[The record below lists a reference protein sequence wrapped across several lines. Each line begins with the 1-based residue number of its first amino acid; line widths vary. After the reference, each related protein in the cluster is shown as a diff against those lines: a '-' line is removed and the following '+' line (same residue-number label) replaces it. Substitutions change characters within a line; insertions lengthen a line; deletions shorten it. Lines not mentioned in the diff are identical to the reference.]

1 MKRSVIFRVLFLL
14 SISGFSQHKF
24 TSYSAHRSI
33 TTAIRINNEIIA
45 GRTAFFEKQ
54 SQEKPL
60 MFQHTKLKIAGL
72 NKVSNILSKYIETLQ
87 KEINTEQ
94 ILYNMLAEDTYK
106 KILFTSNNELSF
118 KGRKLK
124 LKIDDLYAFAV
135 KINGHKLSQLDNFYK
150 DYFKTDT
157 IYYDFEENQL
167 NYFEYHFTDRSNY
180 GMMMALNCLLL
191 EVKTFQLLYYGT
203 VMSY

>member
-1 MKRSVIFRVLFLL
+1 MILFLPVV
-14 SISGFSQHKF
+14 GFSQHKF

-33 TTAIRINNEIIA
+33 TMAIRVNNEIIA

-54 SQEKPL
+54 SEEKPL
-60 MFQHTKLKIAGL
+60 MFQHTKMKIAGL

-106 KILFTSNNELSF
+106 KMLFTSNNELSF

-150 DYFKTDT
+150 NHFKTDT

-167 NYFEYHFTDRSNY
+167 NYFEYHFTDKSNY
-180 GMMMALNCLLL
+180 GIMMALNYLLL